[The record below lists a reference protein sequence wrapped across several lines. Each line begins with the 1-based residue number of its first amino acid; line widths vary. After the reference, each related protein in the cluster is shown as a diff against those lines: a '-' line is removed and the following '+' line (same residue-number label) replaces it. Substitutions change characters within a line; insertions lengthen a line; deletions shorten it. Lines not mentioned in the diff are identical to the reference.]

1 MISKAL
7 KIAAAGLALMV
18 VGITVGAGQA
28 EASGRLTVARN
39 GMLRVSLPAAA
50 GSVIVANPNIADVS
64 VVDSHT
70 VYIVGRGFGASDVT
84 ILDRAGRPI
93 FENEV
98 MVTAGQ
104 HSAVT
109 VFKGTQPQVMVCA
122 DVCEAATDDIAQDP
136 GTATA
141 KAAPAGT
148 PAPAAAPAAAT
159 PGVAPQA
166 AAPAAAAAAA
176 MMGQ

>member
-18 VGITVGAGQA
+18 LAGQA

-39 GMLRVSLPAAA
+39 GMLRVQLPAAA

-122 DVCEAATDDIAQDP
+122 DVCEAATDDNAQDP
-136 GTATA
+136 GTAAA
-141 KAAPAGT
+141 KAASTGA
-148 PAPAAAPAAAT
+148 PAPATAAAPAAGA
-159 PGVAPQA
+159 PAVMPQA